1 MKKNFRCIISIMLL
15 TFLGYQSAFAQCAA
29 PTGGSVSIGNITCAG
44 SGTVTVNS
52 VTQGSSQIALTDCR
66 FSVYDAGNTTIVK
79 PNQQSPVISG
89 LLQGTYT
96 LHIQQVCS
104 LGVSSDYT
112 QTIQITGAYE
122 NPVLGVATTTTAT
135 CNDGSITVSAT
146 KGYGVYSY
154 CLVNAQND
162 PAIPSS
168 YVRAPQASG
177 NFTGLTGG
185 TYYVRVYDQCNSFV
199 TMPVTVVSIPSTTPF
214 SVYYNIDLNGCANYT
229 IAQTLNWYI
238 ARDTNNKIWVT
249 YPGNIVDTL
258 PNAAASNNVYA
269 DVPVSSLTTYP
280 AVVTLS
286 YKNACGNIF
295 SKSYTFNSPGYFVTN
310 QRAGA
315 YACGMG
321 SYAINTPYL
330 RDSFNTL
337 NNVYNVWDAYSL
349 DGGTTWI
356 SYAIPMSDTILVP
369 VGSSR
374 QVIYRRCGQ
383 QFPITVNGPDVQT
396 LNMNVYQTGN
406 INCGNNASI
415 RIDAAS
421 YNGNVNKIWVQVTS
435 VPDGQAPIPPFFFV
449 HDYATTSGYPPQLM
463 NLVPGTY
470 SFLFTDECGGT
481 STRSITITPS
491 HETLVVTPKF
501 TCGSNNVGINIAYTK
516 DQGGS
521 YNLNYEIR
529 NYNNNVV
536 VDSRAYGGANVS
548 INNLTPGIF
557 TVKIWKT
564 AYNTDT
570 VNTLACPYIFTVDA
584 SLPGPLSLNQSAF
597 ALCTNDLATG
607 SLIALPTG
615 GLPPYSYSLYKGSVI
630 VANQVGSAQTSNI
643 FSNLDANAT
652 YIISVTDQCGAGS
665 TYSNMFGNVQPV
677 MHTSQPQQPC
687 IGDFISLSVN
697 SNPGLTYQ
705 WSKNGTA
712 IANATDT
719 LYKISSMTL
728 ADSGIYIV
736 DIRANNCLLLSTAV
750 PLDPTTCVIPIPL
763 ALDLISFSG
772 NINAQNNAVLQWKIA
787 KPEAGA
793 LFTILYST
801 DGIKFQQAGV
811 VSEDGSNTAFSFIH
825 RNYSIQQKTFYK
837 LLMTD
842 GEGTMKYS
850 NTLLLQ
856 PGKNGQAKGIR
867 SVSPVPFTNHVT
879 INYSTPVN
887 ASATLLLSD
896 VQGRVLKTQTVDLM
910 SGVNNIVMQGLE
922 MLPQGIY
929 LLTLQNSNIRETVK
943 IVK

>member
-1 MKKNFRCIISIMLL
+1 MKKKIRCIIALMLL
-15 TFLGYQSAFAQCAA
+15 TFFGYQSAFAQCVA
-29 PTGGSVSIGNITCAG
+29 PTGVSVSTGNITCAG

-52 VTQGSSQIALTDCR
+52 VTQGGSQIALTDCR

-96 LHIQQVCS
+96 LHVQQVCS
-104 LGVSSDYT
+104 LGVSADYT
-112 QTIQITGAYE
+112 ETIQITGAYE
-122 NPVLGVATTTTAT
+122 NPVLGVPITTAAT
-135 CNDGSITVSAT
+135 CNDGSVTVSAT

-162 PAIPSS
+162 PVIPSS
-168 YVRAPQASG
+168 YVRAPQPSG
-177 NFTGLTGG
+177 NFTGLAGG
-185 TYYVRVYDQCNSFV
+185 TYYLRVYDQCNSFV
-199 TMPVTVVSIPSTTPF
+199 TMPVTITSVAGTTPF
-214 SVYYNIDLNGCANYT
+214 STYNINLNGCDNYA
-229 IAQTLNWYI
+229 IRQTLNWYI
-238 ARDTNNKIWVT
+238 ARDANSKMWVT
-249 YPGNIVDTL
+249 YPDGIVDTL
-258 PNAAASNNVYA
+258 PNAVASNNVNV
-269 DVPVSSLTTYP
+269 DVPVSRLTAYP
-280 AVVTLS
+280 ATVTLS
-286 YKNACGNIF
+286 YKDACGNVF
-295 SKSYTFNSPGYFVTN
+295 SKNYTFNRPGYYVINERAVT
-310 QRAGA
+310 
-315 YACGMG
+315 YSCGMG

-330 RDSFNTL
+330 RDSFNTVS
-337 NNVYNVWDAYSL
+337 NVYNVWDAYSL

-356 SYAIPMSDTILVP
+356 SYTVPMSDTILVP
-369 VGSSR
+369 VGGSR

-383 QFPITVNGPDVQT
+383 QFPITVNGPDVQILDMQ
-396 LNMNVYQTGN
+396 LNQVGN
-406 INCGNNASI
+406 LNCGNNASI
-415 RIDAAS
+415 SINPYS

-435 VPDGQAPIPPFFFV
+435 VPAEQAPIPPFFFV
-449 HDYATTSGYPPQLM
+449 GYPPQLM
-463 NLVPGTY
+463 NLLPGTY
-470 SFLFTDECGGT
+470 AFLFTDECGGT
-481 STRSITITPS
+481 STKSITITPS
-491 HETLVVTPKF
+491 HETLAVTPKF
-501 TCGSNNVGINIAYTK
+501 TCGLNSVGLNIVYTK
-516 DQGGS
+516 DQAGS

-529 NYNNNVV
+529 NSNNNVV
-536 VDSRAYGGANVS
+536 ATSWAYGGTNVT
-548 INNLTPGIF
+548 INNLTPGTF

-570 VNTLACPYIFTVDA
+570 VNTLACPYFFTVDA
-584 SLPGPLSLNQSAF
+584 SLPGPLSLNKSIF

-615 GLPPYSYSLYKGSVI
+615 GLSPYNYTLYKGSI
-630 VANQVGSAQTSNI
+630 TTANQVGIAQTSNI

-665 TYSNMFGNVQPV
+665 TYSNVFGNVQPV
-677 MHTSQPQQPC
+677 IHTSQPQQPC
-687 IGDFISLSVN
+687 VGDAISLSVN
-697 SNPGLTYQ
+697 SNSGLTYQ
-705 WSKNGTA
+705 WSKNGTD

-728 ADSGIYIV
+728 ADSGVYIV

-750 PLDPTTCVIPIPL
+750 PLDPTACGIPIPL

-772 NINAQNNAVLQWKIA
+772 NVNAQNNAVLQWKIA

-793 LFTILYST
+793 LFTIFYST

-842 GEGTMKYS
+842 AEGTKKYS

-856 PGKNGQAKGIR
+856 SGKNGQANGIA
-867 SVSPVPFTNHVT
+867 SVSPVPFTNNVT

-896 VQGRVLKTQTVDLM
+896 VQGRVLKTQTVDLV

-922 MLPQGIY
+922 ILPQGIY
-929 LLTLQNSNIRETVK
+929 LLTLQNGNIRETVK